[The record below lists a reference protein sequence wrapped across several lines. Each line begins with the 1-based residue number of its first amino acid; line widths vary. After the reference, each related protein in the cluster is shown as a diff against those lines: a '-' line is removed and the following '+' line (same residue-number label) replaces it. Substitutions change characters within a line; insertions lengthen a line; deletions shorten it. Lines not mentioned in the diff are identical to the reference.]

1 MRQWLFR
8 TRSDV
13 MWFVSAGLFALV
25 IFFRQQ
31 LRSAFARVFGDR
43 IDGLIE
49 IAHLEHWHNVLR
61 GVSPWDRTLWYF
73 PNPDTVGYNDGY
85 LLYGLA
91 YGFFRVIGAD
101 AFVASDLTNMGVKA
115 VGFLGF
121 VLFARRFAGASMP
134 VAAVFALIFTIANA
148 SYANAYHAQLFSVG
162 FAPLLAFWI
171 GIAIG
176 NAPHRPGRAAGYG
189 ALVAAFYAAWMMT
202 AFYTAWFFA
211 YGAAFLLLFLALLA
225 TPAERHRARA
235 WVRRSWRPMGLAG
248 AIFAIGL
255 LPFLHV
261 YWPAARRTGMHDFH
275 EVSRYL
281 PALTGLL
288 NVGPGNLV
296 YGRWDL
302 WLSQRWGTHFSMD
315 AEQIMGMPWGL
326 LACGV
331 AGAVLCWSGRPSVFW
346 RALALATFVSWLATT
361 RLHGHPLWHLFY
373 RVVPAAPAVRVI
385 CRYELFLT
393 FPVTLLAMRAIMRIG
408 QVSARRGRLALLP
421 VAPLLVFLVIE
432 EINLDNPLSLVRAHE
447 DARLAAI
454 PAAPANCRSFYA
466 VNARPDPKMPPG
478 FDSQYSHNVDAMFI
492 AEMRGI
498 PTLNGID
505 SFSPPGWNLFGYDD
519 PTYPARVRDDIAQH
533 RLTHVCAL
541 DLRTSQWRDAPPT
554 TDAAAPP

>member
-202 AFYTAWFFA
+202 AFYTAWFS
-211 YGAAFLLLFLALLA
+211 
-225 TPAERHRARA
+225 PMARLSCCC
-235 WVRRSWRPMGLAG
+235 SWRCSPPLRNGIA
-248 AIFAIGL
+248 
-255 LPFLHV
+255 
-261 YWPAARRTGMHDFH
+261 
-275 EVSRYL
+275 
-281 PALTGLL
+281 
-288 NVGPGNLV
+288 PGR
-296 YGRWDL
+296 GCGDR
-302 WLSQRWGTHFSMD
+302 G
-315 AEQIMGMPWGL
+315 GPWG
-326 LACGV
+326 
-331 AGAVLCWSGRPSVFW
+331 SPGRSSRSVSCRSCMF
-346 RALALATFVSWLATT
+346 T
-361 RLHGHPLWHLFY
+361 GPL
-373 RVVPAAPAVRVI
+373 PGAPACTIFMRSRVI
-385 CRYELFLT
+385 
-393 FPVTLLAMRAIMRIG
+393 
-408 QVSARRGRLALLP
+408 S
-421 VAPLLVFLVIE
+421 
-432 EINLDNPLSLVRAHE
+432 
-447 DARLAAI
+447 
-454 PAAPANCRSFYA
+454 
-466 VNARPDPKMPPG
+466 RP
-478 FDSQYSHNVDAMFI
+478 
-492 AEMRGI
+492 
-498 PTLNGID
+498 
-505 SFSPPGWNLFGYDD
+505 
-519 PTYPARVRDDIAQH
+519 
-533 RLTHVCAL
+533 
-541 DLRTSQWRDAPPT
+541 
-554 TDAAAPP
+554 